1 MKALR
6 VSLACYLFAVIAA
19 TPTYSA
25 QDRFSNAHRQM
36 QRYFEHEPAFATHKA
51 MWLRHN
57 RLLLSADIERVKPKK
72 LAKTACG
79 LLLRNGFTGMDLA
92 VAVSDHRELLRG
104 NRFDAVKELYCER

>member
-1 MKALR
+1 MNRINVAALCIIFGI
-6 VSLACYLFAVIAA
+6 APTFAKED
-19 TPTYSA
+19 S
-25 QDRFSNAHRQM
+25 FSNGHRQM